1 MIQDQSEDF
10 QETWQFLDNRL
21 QGVHDV
27 SDGVEQV
34 HDPRL
39 LVLETVDWSCVAAA
53 SSSSCRRYSS
63 LQIYEP

>member
-21 QGVHDV
+21 KGVHDV

-34 HDPRL
+34 HDPSL
-39 LVLETVDWSCVAAA
+39 LVNLCV
-53 SSSSCRRYSS
+53 
-63 LQIYEP
+63 EKGM